1 MTGSRAARRTRLQGH
16 IEGEV
21 SVLQPLT
28 VLEMSELGIQVE
40 TFTPLHIES
49 LHEFR
54 LPLADRHVVI
64 KGRVVYCHAAHLVG
78 EVLTYRCGIE
88 FTEPPAHALEA
99 IREFLA
105 TLDTP
110 STGPAVV
117 DGEIQE

>member
-1 MTGSRAARRTRLQGH
+1 MSGSRAARRTRFHGH

-40 TFTPLHIES
+40 TFTPLQAES

-64 KGRVVYCHAAHLVG
+64 KGRVVYCHAAQLVG
-78 EVLTYRCGIE
+78 EVLTYRCGVE
-88 FTEPPAHALEA
+88 FTEPPPHALEA

-105 TLDTP
+105 TQDQSPEPLP
-110 STGPAVV
+110 VI
-117 DGEIQE
+117 DGEIEE